1 MHVVAIDVVLVRSPM
16 KSSTATSATVLF
28 LISIALLCGA
38 LVSAVDAA
46 RQMPEGRAVE
56 SHEEAASTTAYTTL
70 PPERA
75 WSKTTAMAWTQQLP
89 SGPSPKGPGH

>member
-1 MHVVAIDVVLVRSPM
+1 M
-16 KSSTATSATVLF
+16 KSCTVTSMTVLF
-28 LISIALLCGA
+28 LSIAILCGV

-46 RQMPEGRAVE
+46 RQLPEGRGVVE
-56 SHEEAASTTAYTTL
+56 SHEEATSTAYTTL

-89 SGPSPKGPGH
+89 SGPSAKGPGH